1 MITTSRVSSWLNH
14 GLTAHHP
21 RLAAI
26 RLSPRL
32 DLQEFSGGLGDI
44 GVMVPIMAT
53 LIVHNGFNATSLLL
67 VFGLTYVATGVY
79 YRVPVPVQPLKAM
92 AAIAIAQG
100 LGADAVCA
108 GAIVMGVLLLAL
120 AATGL
125 IKPLTTLFSH
135 GVIRGIQLA
144 VGLLLLRAAFKLSLS
159 DSIVRDG
166 GDAAFQL
173 GSTTVPVALVIAAAL
188 LPVMLIAATRRTVP
202 VMLALLPPSIV
213 AGALISFP
221 GVSGSDI
228 GPQTPDV
235 GVPSLGMMLSALTLL
250 VIPQLP
256 LTLGNAVIASEDTA
270 RGYYGEKAKRVTQR
284 ALLTSTGL
292 ANLFAG
298 AIGGMSVCHGSG
310 GFTAH
315 RTFGART
322 GLSTVAFGAFLVRTG
337 SGLRPRRDGR
347 LRDDSTAGTRRAP
360 VPRWRTAC
368 ASGA

>member
-53 LIVHNGFNATSLLL
+53 LIVQNGFNATSLLL

-108 GAIVMGVLLLAL
+108 GAIVIGILLLAL

-144 VGLLLLRAAFKLSLS
+144 VGLLLLRAALKLSLS

-235 GVPSLGMMLSALTLL
+235 GVPSLGMMLSADPPGHPPTAFD
-250 VIPQLP
+250 PWQRRDS
-256 LTLGNAVIASEDTA
+256 LG
-270 RGYYGEKAKRVTQR
+270 G
-284 ALLTSTGL
+284 
-292 ANLFAG
+292 
-298 AIGGMSVCHGSG
+298 H
-310 GFTAH
+310 
-315 RTFGART
+315 GARLLRRKGEAGHSPRAADVNGARQSLR
-322 GLSTVAFGAFLVRTG
+322 GLPSVGCRYA
-337 SGLRPRRDGR
+337 
-347 LRDDSTAGTRRAP
+347 TAPAASL
-360 VPRWRTAC
+360 RTAPSGRGRAYRRSRSGRSC
-368 ASGA
+368 WYWVWASPAA